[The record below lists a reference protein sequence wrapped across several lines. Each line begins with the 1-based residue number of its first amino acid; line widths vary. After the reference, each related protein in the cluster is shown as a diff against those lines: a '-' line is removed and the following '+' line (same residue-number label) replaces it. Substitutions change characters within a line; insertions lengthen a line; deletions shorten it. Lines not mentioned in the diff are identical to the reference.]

1 MLMVVIKNMNDSK
14 IYERLIKYVKDYK
27 IIIEKRQVSFALIVF
42 PLCVYDSLNLSSKQS
57 YTFFPFLSSNFES
70 PFLFRYDLDRCS

>member
-1 MLMVVIKNMNDSK
+1 MHALCLIMLMEVIKNTNDSK

-27 IIIEKRQVSFALIVF
+27 IIIEKQVSFALIVF

-57 YTFFPFLSSNFES
+57 YTFFSFSF
-70 PFLFRYDLDRCS
+70 F